1 MFPTQQVRYP
11 LGKTVMNKEDT
22 NRDIFRIDRSKLSVT
37 SLFDT
42 SDDKEYWLSKTP
54 QERLA
59 ALELM
64 RQINYGYDPTTARLE
79 RVLEIVEFPSD

>member
-1 MFPTQQVRYP
+1 
-11 LGKTVMNKEDT
+11 MNNKDT
-22 NRDIFRIDRSKLSVT
+22 DRDIFRIDKSKLSVT
-37 SLFDT
+37 SLFDK

-79 RVLEIVEFPSD
+79 RVLEIAEFPSD